1 MNIKKTASLTLGLA
15 AALTLAAC
23 QSNPNY
29 GYYPQQPYPQPG
41 YGQYQQPGYQQQ
53 AYSQFGR
60 VAGVDLIRRGSS
72 GSDGTVGAV
81 AGGVVGGALIGR
93 GLEQNLSG
101 GGYDRDVYRVTVHLE
116 NGGSRTFDYAEPPNV
131 RVGDRV
137 RVEGN
142 QLYR

>member
-93 GLEQNLSG
+93 VLEQNLSG